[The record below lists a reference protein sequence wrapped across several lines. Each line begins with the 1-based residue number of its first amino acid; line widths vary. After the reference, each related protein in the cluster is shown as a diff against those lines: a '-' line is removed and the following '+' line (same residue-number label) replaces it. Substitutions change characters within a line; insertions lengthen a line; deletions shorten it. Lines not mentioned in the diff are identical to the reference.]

1 MSNIRSTKIETRE
14 EFTGEGK
21 RMALSSSLRGT
32 LPVAEQ
38 IALGLGKLN
47 GVT

>member
-1 MSNIRSTKIETRE
+1 MSNIRSTKIERGKSLQ
-14 EFTGEGK
+14 GEGK